1 MVSSRKRKYDL
12 PERIHADSQSLSDC
26 VDSTIQNPL
35 QRCVYPADSASGESS
50 KCVSVEM
57 SPLFKQSLYNEWSG
71 EVERE
76 MTLELGERA
85 GERSLPHRYSLEN
98 CGPRAPSGPHTD
110 SSSVRLPYIV
120 CPLIIPGLIHHYMAG
135 TPSGTGRSLRT
146 EDTTSSSK
154 GLICAVIL
162 RLIDGRDRHTLARP
176 LVHPLQSLHVA
187 FRKAMNKEEV
197 MQFGNDMRILM

>member
-1 MVSSRKRKYDL
+1 MLNANASSLQILQREENWNQKYMGGQQINQQRRSFKDPVKWSWVAEVGLDVEAAVCMRGEVRPFFHITEELWRGCTAAGAGTKLKRTKKEGTCQCRASSERWKGKMMSSRKRKYDL

-57 SPLFKQSLYNEWSG
+57 SPLFKQSRYNEWSG

-85 GERSLPHRYSLEN
+85 GGCL
-98 CGPRAPSGPHTD
+98 
-110 SSSVRLPYIV
+110 
-120 CPLIIPGLIHHYMAG
+120 
-135 TPSGTGRSLRT
+135 T
-146 EDTTSSSK
+146 E
-154 GLICAVIL
+154 VIL
-162 RLIDGRDRHTLARP
+162 LAY
-176 LVHPLQSLHVA
+176 H
-187 FRKAMNKEEV
+187 MW
-197 MQFGNDMRILM
+197 